1 MNLENLEN
9 QIKFKKSF
17 LCLGLDSDIS
27 KIPNHLLKE
36 KDPIFS
42 FNKHLLDSLQ
52 ELIVA
57 VKINTAFYEANG
69 SKGWVTLE
77 KTINYINKNYPD
89 LYTIAD
95 AKRGDIGNTSDKYA
109 QAFFKTLEFDS
120 ITVSPYMGSDS
131 IEPFLK
137 YKNKQTILLGL
148 TSNKGAEDFQLSS
161 NLENSLFERVINKS
175 KNWKNSHNL
184 MYVVGATKSDYLKD
198 IRKIVPDSFLLI
210 PGVGSQGGSLKETF
224 ENGANNNVGLLVN
237 SSRSIIYASNKE
249 DYLIEAFKVA
259 AELQIEMKDLL
270 LSYD

>member
-1 MNLENLEN
+1 M
-9 QIKFKKSF
+9 
-17 LCLGLDSDIS
+17 
-27 KIPNHLLKE
+27 
-36 KDPIFS
+36 PI
-42 FNKHLLDSLQ
+42 L
-52 ELIVA
+52 
-57 VKINTAFYEANG
+57 
-69 SKGWVTLE
+69 
-77 KTINYINKNYPD
+77 
-89 LYTIAD
+89 
-95 AKRGDIGNTSDKYA
+95 
-109 QAFFKTLEFDS
+109 
-120 ITVSPYMGSDS
+120 
-131 IEPFLK
+131 FLK

-210 PGVGSQGGSLKETF
+210 PGVGAQGGSLKETF

-270 LSYD
+270 VSYD

>member
-1 MNLENLEN
+1 MNLENLHS
-9 QIKFKKSF
+9 QIKLKQSF

-36 KDPIFS
+36 NDPIFS
-42 FNKHLLDSLQ
+42 FNKCLLDSLK

-69 SKGWVTLE
+69 SKGWITLE
-77 KTINYINKNYPD
+77 KTINYINQNYPD

-109 QAFFKTLEFDS
+109 QAFFKTLDFDS

-137 YKNKQTILLGL
+137 YEDKQTILLGL
-148 TSNKGAEDFQLSS
+148 TSNKGAEDFQLFPD
-161 NLENSLFERVINKS
+161 LENSLFKRVLNKS

-198 IRKIVPDSFLLI
+198 IRKIIPDNFLLI
-210 PGVGSQGGSLKETF
+210 PGVGAQGGSLKETF
-224 ENGANNNVGLLVN
+224 KNGANVNVGLLVN
-237 SSRSIIYASNKE
+237 SSRSIIYASNNE
-249 DYLIEAFKVA
+249 DYLIEAYKVA

-270 LSYD
+270 VSYD